1 MTDTTMI
8 SVAQRETLDV
18 PRRGVMVIADAFV
31 SIGRMKLS
39 GLLTRNNETLPGI
52 TGIARVDRRT
62 RELLRRVGPGD
73 IVVLDQLDL
82 DRATADALVK
92 AEVSAVVNASPSISG
107 RFPNLGPEIVVG
119 AGILLVDG
127 VGTDVLHTIKDG
139 SRLRIHDGVL
149 HVGDRALGRG
159 VVQTP
164 DSVADLMIE
173 AKAGMSAQLEAFS
186 GNTMEFLR
194 RERTLILD
202 GVGVPE
208 LRVPLKDRHVLVVAP
223 GKEHEEDLGQLKK
236 YISEHRPVLI
246 GVDGGADTLRSLGYT
261 PHVIVGD
268 PTGIEADTLK
278 SGAEVVVPAQPD
290 GHAPGVRRIQD
301 LGIGAVT
308 FPASGN
314 SEDLALL
321 LADAHGASLVV
332 TVGFQ
337 ATLREFLDHGRSGS
351 NPSTFLTRLKLG
363 TKLVDGKAVATLHR
377 ARVSISA
384 VVLLVVAALVVV
396 LAALLVSDIGDVYLD
411 WAKSQG
417 SSLLTWV
424 KGLFS

>member
-1 MTDTTMI
+1 
-8 SVAQRETLDV
+8 
-18 PRRGVMVIADAFV
+18 
-31 SIGRMKLS
+31 MKLS
-39 GLLTRNNETLPGI
+39 SLISRNGEVLPG
-52 TGIARVDRRT
+52 TAGVARVDRRT

-73 IVVLDQLDL
+73 IAVLDQLDL

-92 AEVSAVVNASPSISG
+92 AEVAGVVNASPSISG
-107 RFPNLGPEIVVG
+107 RFPNLGPEILVGAGIPLIDGVG
-119 AGILLVDG
+119 AGILHRV
-127 VGTDVLHTIKDG
+127 KDG
-139 SRLRIHDGVL
+139 SKIRLHGGGIFSGEREV
-149 HVGDRALGRG
+149 GRG
-159 VVQTP
+159 MWQTP

-186 GNTMEFLR
+186 ANTMEFLR

-208 LRVPLKDRHVLVVAP
+208 LRMKLKGRHVLVIAD
-223 GKEHEEDLGQLKK
+223 GNGHAADLKRLKK
-236 YISEHRPVLI
+236 YIAEHRPVLV
-246 GVDGGADTLRSLGYT
+246 GVDAGADTLRAQGHK
-261 PHVIVGD
+261 PDVIVGD

-278 SGAEVVVPAQPD
+278 CGAEVVVPAQPD
-290 GHAPGVRRIQD
+290 GHAPGVGRIQD

-314 SEDLALL
+314 PEDLALL

-337 ATLREFLDHGRSGS
+337 ATLREFLDQGRAGS

-363 TKLVDGKAVATLHR
+363 SKVVDGKAVATLHR
-377 ARVSISA
+377 SRVSIAA
-384 VVLLVVAALVVV
+384 VVMLVLAALVVV
-396 LAALLVSDIGDVYLD
+396 LAALLVSDVGDVYVD
-411 WAKSQG
+411 WAKDQWA
-417 SSLLTWV
+417 SLSTWV